1 MYKTLN
7 YLIVVI
13 LISCTMGFVSD
24 MVIARNEGYG
34 IVVMGILMIAGVIF
48 GMKLIEVI
56 QEKEEFQCKVIS
68 VNEFLKLMGYVFGSN
83 PK

>member
-1 MYKTLN
+1 MYKTVN

-24 MVIARNEGYG
+24 MVIARSENYG
-34 IVVMGILMIAGVIF
+34 IVVMGTLIITGVIF

-56 QEKEEFQCKVIS
+56 QVREEFQCKVIS
-68 VNEFLKLMGYVFGSN
+68 VKDFLKLMGYVFGRN